1 MGQQPE
7 VLIQGANT
15 TLGTSGKAR
24 IVLEWAASPSP
35 IDASC
40 FMLDP
45 SGTVSSDAHFI
56 FYNQPRSPI
65 GDVELTVNSERSSAF
80 EVDLIGLRSG
90 QVEKFVFAAVLDG
103 SGTFG
108 DVQGFSVKVEYAGRT
123 ISCPF
128 TGTDKEAAL
137 VLAEIYLYKESVKL
151 RAVGKGFDG
160 GLGPLAKSFGV
171 DVEGDSEEDERAD
184 VPSAGSALISP
195 DVAPPA
201 AAAPAAS
208 ATAEA
213 QPGQLLGRIDLLKKK
228 VAISLEKKQIADQKA
243 KVAVVFD
250 ASGSMNKLYKNGT
263 VQRAFERILAIAA
276 NMDDDGTLDVWMFA
290 LEFVRATPAH
300 VSDYEGY
307 VNRVYPFKGAGGR
320 NNEPAVMQDVIQKF
334 TVEDSDPS
342 IPVYVVFFSD
352 GGVAETKKISRL
364 LIESSL
370 YPIFWQFV
378 GLGEA
383 NYGVL
388 RKLDDLPGRMVDNAG
403 FFALDDIDTVGD
415 EELYDRLFEEFPDWL
430 REAKAKNI
438 LRE

>member
-7 VLIQGANT
+7 VLIQGGNT
-15 TLGTSGKAR
+15 TLGTSGKAKV
-24 IVLEWAASPSP
+24 ILEWTASPSP

-40 FMLDP
+40 FMLGP

-56 FYNQPRSPI
+56 FYNQPRSPL
-65 GDVELTVNSERSSAF
+65 GDVELTASSERASVF
-80 EVDLIGLRSG
+80 EVDLAALKAGH
-90 QVEKFVFAAVLDG
+90 VEKFVFAAVLDG
-103 SGTFG
+103 SGIFG
-108 DVQGFSVKVEYAGRT
+108 DVQGFSVKVECAGRT
-123 ISCPF
+123 ITCPF
-128 TGTDKEAAL
+128 AGTDKEAAL

-171 DVEGDSEEDERAD
+171 DVEGDSEQNERAD
-184 VPSAGSALISP
+184 DPSA
-195 DVAPPA
+195 V
-201 AAAPAAS
+201 APAAS
-208 ATAEA
+208 STVEETPE
-213 QPGQLLGRIDLLKKK
+213 QPLGRIDLLKKK
-228 VAISLEKKQIADQKA
+228 VAISLEKKQIARQKA

-290 LEFVRATPAH
+290 LEFVRAAPAH
-300 VSDYEGY
+300 ASDYEGY

-370 YPIFWQFV
+370 HPIFWQFV
-378 GLGEA
+378 GLGES

-430 REAKAKNI
+430 REVKAKNI

>member
-15 TLGTSGKAR
+15 TLGTSGKAKV
-24 IVLEWAASPSP
+24 ILERAASPSP

-40 FMLDP
+40 FMLGP
-45 SGTVSSDAHFI
+45 SGTVSSDADFI
-56 FYNQPRSPI
+56 FYNQPRSPL
-65 GDVELTVNSERSSAF
+65 GDVELTASGERASVF
-80 EVDLIGLRSG
+80 EVDLAGLKAG
-90 QVEKFVFAAVLDG
+90 HVEKFVFAAVLDG

-108 DVQGFSVKVEYAGRT
+108 DVQGFSVKAEYAGRT

-128 TGTDKEAAL
+128 AGTDKEAAL

-171 DVEGDSEEDERAD
+171 DVEGDPAENELTDVASAAASSFSPDI
-184 VPSAGSALISP
+184 VPSAALTSSASSAAEQKP
-195 DVAPPA
+195 D
-201 AAAPAAS
+201 
-208 ATAEA
+208 
-213 QPGQLLGRIDLLKKK
+213 QPLGRIDLLKKK
-228 VAISLEKKQIADQKA
+228 VAISLEKKQIARQKA

-290 LEFVRATPAH
+290 LEFVRAAPAH
-300 VSDYEGY
+300 ASDYEGY

-370 YPIFWQFV
+370 HPIFWQFV

-430 REAKAKNI
+430 REVKAKNI